1 MTRARVVWM
10 GLAALSAL
18 VGVAFEL
25 GRRQERVAQLSHAQA
40 AVVET
45 LRVVDTVYARDT
57 LRFVRWRTRWDTVAQ
72 TVEHWKHDTVR
83 VVEVVRVADSTVRAC
98 AQALATCQRRAD
110 LLLRRAVLAE
120 SLLAIPPT
128 PPRTMRW
135 QDRALGFGVGLAG
148 GVLLTR

>member
-1 MTRARVVWM
+1 MTRARVVWV
-10 GLAALSAL
+10 GIAVLTAL

-25 GRRQERVAQLSHAQA
+25 GRREERRLQLAPQWA

-128 PPRTMRW
+128 PPRATRW
-135 QDRALGFGVGLAG
+135 RDRALGFGVGLAG
-148 GVLLTR
+148 GVLLVR